1 MEPKQE
7 SPIRVLYSFPHKLGA
22 NRICLAAWQ
31 HIQAM
36 SNAGVE
42 VIAFPGVLH
51 KPVNDQVTVKPTL
64 SIGKLCLPYKL
75 LGTYRSCLLHD
86 AIVAKRLRKMRHKID
101 LIHSFPL
108 GSLKTLK
115 VAKELKIPTIL
126 ERCNAHTE
134 FAYKVV
140 REECEKL
147 GVSMPEGHE
156 HDYNEKI
163 LNREEQEYAAA
174 DYIFCPSE
182 FVKGTFLERGFPPGK
197 LLRSQYGYDDKVTYP
212 PSQPK
217 ESKDGMTVLFAAGC
231 APRKGLHYALEAW
244 LRSSAHEKGT
254 FLVVGDFIPGYAE
267 KLGKMLS
274 HPSVKV
280 LGYRKDLPDIMRE
293 SDVFVLPSIEEGS
306 ALVTYEARGSG
317 CVLLSSDATGAV
329 CEHMD
334 NALVHRAG
342 DIDTLSQHF
351 SMLHEDR
358 ALFDRL
364 RASSLKTANEL
375 TWEVAGRKMAET
387 YKSVL
392 QAK

>member
-1 MEPKQE
+1 
-7 SPIRVLYSFPHKLGA
+7 
-22 NRICLAAWQ
+22 
-31 HIQAM
+31 
-36 SNAGVE
+36 
-42 VIAFPGVLH
+42 
-51 KPVNDQVTVKPTL
+51 
-64 SIGKLCLPYKL
+64 
-75 LGTYRSCLLHD
+75 
-86 AIVAKRLRKMRHKID
+86 MRHKID

-197 LLRSQYGYDDKVTYP
+197 LLRSQYGYDNKVTYP